1 MIIICNWMITGD
13 NGSDCRSPLHQGCEL
28 CEKEVIE
35 PRYCKYCNE
44 ELTEEEDEVCEW
56 CSKHKDDE

>member
-1 MIIICNWMITGD
+1 MITAD

-35 PRYCKYCNE
+35 PRYCTYCNE
-44 ELTEEEDEVCEW
+44 ELTGEEDEVCEW

>member
-28 CEKEVIE
+28 CEKEIIE
-35 PRYCKYCNE
+35 PRYCTYCNE
-44 ELTEEEDEVCEW
+44 ELTADEFEVCEW
-56 CSKHKDDE
+56 CSEHKDDE